1 MKLQYLQKLKETPSV
16 SYCSF
21 EIRGISEQEITDYE
35 KQLDIPFPT
44 SYREFLYL
52 AGDSPG
58 YLTLLEG
65 ESGIKELTNPDFI
78 TFFEADKKLGG
89 VSIERPYWVF
99 STGTDGFLY
108 FYLDE
113 KSEDPKVWICQW
125 GFGEVEIEPYDDFT
139 FSEYI
144 NSVIDHSKKYYKGLY
159 G

>member
-1 MKLQYLQKLKETPSV
+1 MELQYLQKLKDNPKI
-16 SYCSF
+16 F
-21 EIRGISEQEITDYE
+21 EESIEGISEQEIKEYE
-35 KQLDIPFPT
+35 EKLGITFPA

-52 AGDSPG
+52 AGDYPG
-58 YLTLLEG
+58 DLTLLEG
-65 ESGIKELTNPDFI
+65 ESGIRELTSPDFI

-89 VSIERPYWVF
+89 VSIERPYWAF

-113 KSEDPKVWICQW
+113 NSQDPKVWICQW
-125 GFGEVEIEPYDDFT
+125 GFGEVEIEQYDNFT